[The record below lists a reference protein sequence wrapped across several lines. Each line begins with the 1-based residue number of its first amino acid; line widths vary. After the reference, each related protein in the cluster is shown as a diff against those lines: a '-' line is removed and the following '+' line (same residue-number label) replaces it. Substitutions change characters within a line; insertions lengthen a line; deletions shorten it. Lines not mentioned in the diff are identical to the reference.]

1 MMKSPSHPGPFVR
14 RQVIET
20 LDLNVSSAAAI
31 LRVRRA
37 TLSDLLN
44 GKAAMSADM
53 ALRFEKAFGVSMDM
67 LLQMQAGYDA
77 AQARR
82 YAGRIKVAR
91 YIPDAAQ

>member
-1 MMKSPSHPGPFVR
+1 MMKSPSHPGAFVR
-14 RQVIET
+14 REVIEA
-20 LDLNVSSAAAI
+20 LGLNVSSAAAV

-53 ALRFEKAFGVSMDM
+53 ALRIEKGFGVSMNM

-82 YAGRIKVAR
+82 HASRIKVAR
-91 YIPDAAQ
+91 YVPDAAQ